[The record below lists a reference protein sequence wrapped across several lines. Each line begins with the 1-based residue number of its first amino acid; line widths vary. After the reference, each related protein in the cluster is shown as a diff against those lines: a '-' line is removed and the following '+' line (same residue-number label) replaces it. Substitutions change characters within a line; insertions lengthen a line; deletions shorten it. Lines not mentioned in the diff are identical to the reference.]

1 MTADT
6 RKCGEQDCPNPTSRP
21 NHPLCRDH
29 YLKRRDGAIS
39 LCSDCEVTYK
49 PSKHRLCRDCKQSSI
64 SESGPSWETGLQQT
78 TVSPPTQSDVRAVE
92 TVRQNI
98 AQHRE
103 LCTNHETNTTQ
114 YLVVPLLEGLGWDS
128 RNPAQ
133 VVQEYAPK
141 GKRWH
146 GNHKKVDVALFA
158 DDNPIVFIEV
168 KRLDREFRDEYM
180 DQLKDY
186 ATNMVSGFAVL
197 TNGQYWLISY
207 VTDGASQPRETV
219 DILKGSA
226 EEVARTFSTIIGK
239 TAIVDASRS
248 TPTRK
253 QITDALKKYRRRE
266 AQRRRSPAFTIFS
279 DETIALIAESKP
291 ISTDE
296 LQSVKGIGST
306 TLGQHGAAI
315 LKIVSGGSLDKDR
328 VVNRFA
334 T

>member
-6 RKCGEQDCPNPTSRP
+6 RKCGEQDCPNPPSRP
-21 NHPLCRDH
+21 NHPLCYKD
-29 YLKRRDGAIS
+29 YLRRQAGAIS

-49 PSKHRLCRDCKQSSI
+49 PAKHELCRECNQKQR
-64 SESGPSWETGLQQT
+64 GPSWECALQQ
-78 TVSPPTQSDVRAVE
+78 SSDVRAVE

-128 RNPAQ
+128 SNPAQ

-158 DDNPIVFIEV
+158 DDDPIVFIEV

-180 DQLKDY
+180 NQLKDY
-186 ATNMVSGFAVL
+186 ATNMDSGFAVL
-197 TNGQYWLISY
+197 TNGRYWLISY
-207 VTDGASQPRETV
+207 VTDGVSQPRETV
-219 DILKGSA
+219 DILKGST
-226 EEVARTFSTIIGK
+226 EEVARTLSTIMGK

-248 TPTRK
+248 TRTRK

-266 AQRRRSPAFTIFS
+266 AQRRRRPAFTIFS

-306 TLGQHGAAI
+306 TLRQHGAAI
-315 LKIVSGGSLDKDR
+315 LKIVSGR
-328 VVNRFA
+328 QP
-334 T
+334 